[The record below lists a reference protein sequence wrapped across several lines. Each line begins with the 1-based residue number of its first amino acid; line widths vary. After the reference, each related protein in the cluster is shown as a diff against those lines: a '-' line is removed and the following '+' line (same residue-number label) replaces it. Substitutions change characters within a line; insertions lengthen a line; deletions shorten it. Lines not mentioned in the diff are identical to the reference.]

1 MAAPE
6 PTTGRPAARTFAD
19 GGLFRIEIPSVEG
32 PDALDAVLDEAVRL
46 EVPIHR
52 VSQGSG
58 VAMLSDAEIRTMLD
72 RTRAAQIELCLF
84 LGPRGTWDIGAG
96 TRTAAGGAGPRVRGD
111 AQLRYSVDDA
121 TRAVDLGVRCLL
133 VADEGVL
140 WELHKRRT
148 AGDLP
153 ADLRLKLSALAGPAN
168 PAAFSVIEMLGA
180 DSINVPGDLTVAD
193 LAALRAV
200 SATPIDIYIESPDAL
215 GGFVRQHEAPAFID
229 HVAPVY
235 LKFGL
240 RNAPEMYPSG
250 AHTHALN
257 ISSARERVRRA
268 ALLVEHLGRIGYLRY
283 MSPVGGPVTVP
294 LRRFVEPAAVEP
306 AATAPLVVE
315 PRTAAPTVVGPTAA
329 APTAVEPAAAAPT
342 VVEPA
347 T

>member
-1 MAAPE
+1 MGHLSKPVQIGKVKMPTSE
-6 PTTGRPAARTFAD
+6 PTPESPAVRAFAD

-32 PDALDAVLDEAVRL
+32 PDALDVVLDEATRL
-46 EVPIHR
+46 NVPIHR

-72 RTRAAQIELCLF
+72 RTRAAHIELCLF

-96 TRTAAGGAGPRVRGD
+96 TRTAAGGAGPRVRGG
-111 AQLRYSVDDA
+111 AQLRYSIQDA
-121 TRAVDLGVRCLL
+121 TRATDLGVRCLL
-133 VADEGVL
+133 IADEGVL

-153 ADLRLKLSALAGPAN
+153 ADLKLKLSALAGPAN

-180 DSINVPGDLTVAD
+180 DSINVPGDLTITD

-215 GGFVRQHEAPAFID
+215 GGFVRQHEAPDFID

-240 RNAPEMYPSG
+240 RNAPDLYPSG
-250 AHTHALN
+250 EHIRALSL
-257 ISSARERVRRA
+257 SSARERVRRA
-268 ALLVEHLGRIGYLRY
+268 ALLLEHLQRIDYLRH
-283 MSPVGGPVTVP
+283 MSPVGGSLTAA
-294 LRRFVEPAAVEP
+294 LRRFVEPAS
-306 AATAPLVVE
+306 
-315 PRTAAPTVVGPTAA
+315 
-329 APTAVEPAAAAPT
+329 
-342 VVEPA
+342 
-347 T
+347 